1 MQTTS
6 DIDQAVVATLNELL
20 ETCRDGEYGFNAC
33 ASRTSNPELK
43 AIFEQRS
50 KECTSVALEL
60 YAHVLDLGGKPE
72 EGGTTGGAVQRG
84 WAAVR
89 GLLSGNSDYA
99 ILDECERGE
108 DMALAHYR
116 KAAKHVL
123 PNDVR
128 ALVERQ
134 LQGTQ
139 ANHDQIKALRD
150 QCKERA

>member
-6 DIDQAVVATLNELL
+6 DIDQAVVSTLNELL

-50 KECTSVALEL
+50 KECTSAALEL
-60 YAHVLDLGGKPE
+60 YAQVLDLGGTPE
-72 EGGTTGGAVQRG
+72 EGGTAGGAVQRG

-116 KAAKHVL
+116 KAMKHVL

-128 ALVERQ
+128 LLVERQ
-134 LQGTQ
+134 MRGTQ

-150 QCKERA
+150 QYKERA